1 MSHHRPERCKYP
13 TITLRGDAQNIVHL
27 ESVLPEV
34 IAMGIEAVQE
44 FQQGKFP
51 LGGPHAELIPSDC
64 GRGPAR
70 LHVVTPECEFTYE
83 FQERKRDVAGRYYLL
98 KRTYVS
104 SGYAAWVSTR

>member
-1 MSHHRPERCKYP
+1 MSYHRPERCKYP

-51 LGGPHAELIPSDC
+51 LGGPHAEFKTATAFKV
-64 GRGPAR
+64 AR
-70 LHVVTPECEFTYE
+70 IHIVTPEAEFTYE
-83 FQERKRDVAGRYYLL
+83 FLDRRNDAAGAYYLL